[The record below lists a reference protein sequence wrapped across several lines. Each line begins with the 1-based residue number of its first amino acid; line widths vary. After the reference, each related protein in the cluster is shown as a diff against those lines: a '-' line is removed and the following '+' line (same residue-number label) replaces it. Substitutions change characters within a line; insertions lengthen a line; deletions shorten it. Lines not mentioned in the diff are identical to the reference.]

1 MIQIRLKDIHCSEE
15 TDEVGADEPYVIMA
29 AVNLASTVN
38 VARLPAPDT
47 RFRSRQIRPVRRC
60 RPGRNACHARRR
72 AVLLGPERASA
83 ILTNPDDV
91 IFVAGLMENDD
102 GDPENLRGIV
112 KGLSGGSV
120 FGSLTFNRNDKVSKL
135 INDVNSALATVTGAP
150 NFDDQ
155 VGFPQELRFSQAE
168 LSQAESGQPITKTLT
183 FNGDGGRST

>member
-38 VARLPAPDT
+38 VAGFPLPIPA
-47 RFRSRQIRPVRRC
+47 FEVVRYGPFDDVDQGETHAT
-60 RPGRNACHARRR
+60 PGDAQFFSGLN
-72 AVLLGPERASA
+72 GASA
-83 ILTNPDDV
+83 TLTNPDDV

-112 KGLSGGSV
+112 KGVVGGSV
-120 FGSLTFNRNDKVSKL
+120 FRSLTFNRNDKVSKL

-155 VGFPQELRFSQAE
+155 VGFPQELRFSQ
-168 LSQAESGQPITKTLT
+168 S
-183 FNGDGGRST
+183 